1 MEPSMNKVIIYT
13 RFSPRPTKDGDVER
27 IAAQEDAESIRLQ
40 MDVCERYATM
50 KGLTTTDVIKD
61 PETSARKTRLFE
73 REGGSQLQFLTA
85 GSHVICSKLDRM
97 FRSTVDGL
105 TTVEYFQRKGIIL
118 HFADQS
124 GCSIDLSSGEGRFL
138 FSILLSA
145 AELEPHRTADR
156 TSKAMKHRQAN
167 GQRMTAKQRLPFGQM
182 LDPDDPSKTIP
193 CEEEIEAAEK
203 ARLLH
208 DKGVSLR
215 SIAVR
220 IGNIRG
226 RLLKPQS
233 VKRLIESA

>member
-1 MEPSMNKVIIYT
+1 MNKVIIYT
-13 RFSPRPTKDGDVER
+13 RFSPRPVKEGDIER

-40 MDVCERYATM
+40 MEVCERYATM
-50 KGLTTTDVIKD
+50 KGLTTTEVLKD

-73 REGGSQLQFLTA
+73 REGGSKLQFLPA

-97 FRSTVDGL
+97 FRSTIDGL
-105 TTVEYFQRKGIIL
+105 TTVEYFQKRGIIL

-167 GQRMTAKQRLPFGQM
+167 GQRMTSKEKLPFGRM
-182 LDPDDPSKTIP
+182 IDPDDDSKTIP
-193 CEEEIEAAEK
+193 CEEELRAAAK
-203 ARLLH
+203 ARLYH
-208 DKGVSLR
+208 ENGVSLR
-215 SIAVR
+215 RIAQH
-220 IGNIRG
+220 IGPIRG
-226 RLLKPQS
+226 GILKPQS
-233 VKRLIESA
+233 VKRLMEIGE

>member
-1 MEPSMNKVIIYT
+1 MNKVIIYT
-13 RFSPRPTKDGDVER
+13 RFSPRPVKDGDVER

-40 MDVCERYATM
+40 MEVCERYATM
-50 KGLTTTDVIKD
+50 KGLTTTEVLKD

-73 REGGSQLQFLTA
+73 REGGSQLQFLPT

-167 GQRMTAKQRLPFGQM
+167 GQRMTSVTRLPFGQM

-193 CEEEIEAAEK
+193 CDEEIRAAAK
-203 ARLLH
+203 ARLYH
-208 DKGVSLR
+208 ENGVSLR
-215 SIAVR
+215 RIAQHIGPVR
-220 IGNIRG
+220 GAI
-226 RLLKPQS
+226 LKPQS
-233 VKRLIESA
+233 VKRLMEVSE